1 MQAAMQPA
9 ASAWQVFGTRK
20 CAETRK
26 ALRYFKERGVR
37 VQEIDLAQRAMSP
50 GELRSVAAQHGW
62 SRLLDKEGARFRD
75 RGLAHARLTDP
86 DVERLLADDP
96 TLLRTPVVRRG
107 RQSTVGYQPDLWQV
121 WLTADQAAR

>member
-1 MQAAMQPA
+1 MQPA

-50 GELRSVAAQHGW
+50 GELRKVAAQHGW
-62 SRLLDKEGARFRD
+62 LPLIDREGARFRD
-75 RGLAHARLTDP
+75 RGLAHSRLTDP
-86 DVERLLADDP
+86 DIERLLLEDP

-107 RQSTVGYQPDLWQV
+107 SKSSVGYQPEIWQG
-121 WLTADQAAR
+121 WIAADKG

>member
-1 MQAAMQPA
+1 MQHA

-26 ALRYFKERGVR
+26 ALRYFKERSVR

-50 GELRSVAAQHGW
+50 GELRKVAAQHGW
-62 SRLLDKEGARFRD
+62 LQLIDREGARFRD

-86 DVERLLADDP
+86 DIERLLLEDP
-96 TLLRTPVVRRG
+96 TLMRTPVVRRG
-107 RQSTVGYQPDLWQV
+107 PKSSVGYQPEIWQG
-121 WLTADQAAR
+121 WLAADKA